1 MIVQVRPF
9 DPPMFG
15 VPVVRLMSTA
25 GESSF
30 VSTSTAQAEG
40 VLPPP
45 VGVPRS
51 SIPTMPLTPASRV
64 VQPPV
69 PTSLVGA
76 FRGMVTRIPSVPI
89 VPTSFTHTS

>member
-1 MIVQVRPF
+1 MHPF
-9 DPPMFG
+9 DPPIFG
-15 VPVVRLMSTA
+15 VPVDRIMSTA

-30 VSTSTAQAEG
+30 VFTLATLAEG

-45 VGVPRS
+45 VSASRS
-51 SIPTMPLTPASRV
+51 RIPTMPLTLASRV

-76 FRGMVTRIPSVPI
+76 SGGMVTGIHSIPI
-89 VPTSFTHTS
+89 VPSSFTHTSQVVW